1 MALFKILKGL
11 KNNLPST
18 KKDGY
23 CYFTTDDQMFYID
36 YLDNNNVLQ
45 RKPLN
50 ANDAITL
57 LGKGVVESLTNDTDN
72 LPTASAVYLETSKLQ
87 TAVDTKMDKNNP
99 VGTGTFNFNTSGAT
113 GSNAVA
119 FGGHAEGSNSFAF
132 GNQSRATGDYSFAC
146 GYNAKATENYSYC
159 GGRNNEASGSDSHAE
174 GLSTLASGQGAH
186 SEGIGTTASG
196 QGSHAEGNDTVAS
209 GVYSHAEGSNTI
221 ASGFNSHTSGFGT
234 TAKTKSQFVIGEFN
248 LFDSKTNQSSRGDY
262 VFIIGKGTADDAR
275 SNAMTVDWSGNIHGA
290 NRLSHGAGHTVSAD
304 GAYAG
309 GSSNTASGAYSHAEG
324 AGTTASGTN
333 SHSEGNT
340 TSASGTS
347 SHAEGEQTEATAF
360 CAHAEG
366 NGTVAQGNQS
376 HAEGNGTTASGIS
389 SHVEGE
395 GTSATKQASHAE
407 GSNTTADG
415 LYSHAEGRS
424 TNASNTASHAEG
436 QSTEA
441 SGDSSHAEGVGTIA
455 SNLGSHA
462 EGHSTNASG
471 EASHAEGRSTGSSG
485 NYSHAEGNSTTSF
498 GESSHAGGENSVATG
513 KTSFVHGYFLRAQ
526 GENQA
531 IFGKFNS
538 SNATDIF
545 QIGGGNS
552 DTDRFN
558 AFSITSLGDAKIKS
572 SLNIGGAEDTTG
584 RANLLY
590 VSGDSYIEGGVRAG
604 SNYYPTENKDLVT
617 KDYVVNNL
625 PQLTHVY
632 VSATTEGQA
641 SFDFS
646 DKISSLENFYLVYFN
661 GLLLIEDIHYTVN
674 GAVVNL
680 LDWTAR
686 ANDICH
692 VVGLMP
698 LNPDTNASSTGGV

>member
-11 KNNLPST
+11 KNNLPSA

-57 LGKGVVESLTNDTDN
+57 LGKGVIESLTNDNNN
-72 LPTASAVYLETSKLQ
+72 LPTSSAVYLETSKLQ

-99 VGTGTFNFNTSGAT
+99 KGTGTFNFNTSGAT
-113 GSNAVA
+113 GTNAVA

-132 GNQSRATGDYSFAC
+132 GSQSRATGNYSFAY
-146 GYNAKATENYSYC
+146 GFNAKATGDFSYC
-159 GGRNNEASGSDSHAE
+159 EGRNNEASGSDSHAE
-174 GLSTLASGQGAH
+174 GSQTLASAQGAH
-186 SEGIGTTASG
+186 SEGRSTTASG
-196 QGSHAEGNDTVAS
+196 NGSHAEGDDTIAS
-209 GVYSHAEGSNTI
+209 GVSSHAEGNTTI
-221 ASGFNSHTSGFGT
+221 ASGWNSHTSGFGT
-234 TAKTKSQFVIGEFN
+234 TARTKSQFVIGEFN
-248 LFDSKTNQSSRGDY
+248 LLDSKTTAHSRGDY
-262 VFIIGKGTADDAR
+262 VFIVGKGTADDAR

-290 NRLSHGAGHTVSAD
+290 NKLSHGGGHVVSAD

-324 AGTTASGTN
+324 AGTTASGQN
-333 SHSEGNT
+333 
-340 TSASGTS
+340 
-347 SHAEGEQTEATAF
+347 
-360 CAHAEG
+360 
-366 NGTVAQGNQS
+366 
-376 HAEGNGTTASGIS
+376 
-389 SHVEGE
+389 
-395 GTSATKQASHAE
+395 SHAE
-407 GSNTTADG
+407 GSQTQAI
-415 LYSHAEGRS
+415 
-424 TNASNTASHAEG
+424 
-436 QSTEA
+436 
-441 SGDSSHAEGVGTIA
+441 GVD
-455 SNLGSHA
+455 
-462 EGHSTNASG
+462 
-471 EASHAEGRSTGSSG
+471 
-485 NYSHAEGNSTTSF
+485 
-498 GESSHAGGENSVATG
+498 SHAGGF
-513 KTSFVHGYFLRAQ
+513 KTIANKEASFAHGY
-526 GENQA
+526 EVQA
-531 IFGKFNS
+531 DAFSQAVFGKFNS
-538 SNATDIF
+538 SNTTDIF
-545 QIGGGNS
+545 QIGGGSS

-558 AFSITSLGDAKIKS
+558 AFSITPLGAAKIKS
-572 SLNIGGAEDTTG
+572 SLNIGGVEDTTG

-590 VSGDSYIEGGVRAG
+590 VSGNGYIEDGVRAG

-632 VSATTEGQA
+632 VSATMEGQA

-661 GLLLIEDIHYTVN
+661 GLLLIENVHYTVD
-674 GAVVNL
+674 GAMVNL

-698 LNPDTNASSTGGV
+698 LNPDTNALLAGGV

>member
-99 VGTGTFNFNTSGAT
+99 KGTGTFNFNTSGAT
-113 GSNAVA
+113 GTNAVA

-132 GNQSRATGDYSFAC
+132 GNQSRATGDYSFAY
-146 GYNAKATENYSYC
+146 GFNAKATGKFSYC
-159 GGRNNEASGSDSHAE
+159 EGRNNEASGPDSHAE
-174 GLSTLASGQGAH
+174 GSQTQA
-186 SEGIGTTASG
+186 IGVD
-196 QGSHAEGNDTVAS
+196 SHAG
-209 GVYSHAEGSNTI
+209 GFKTI
-221 ASGFNSHTSGFGT
+221 ANKEASFAHGYEAQADAFSQAVFGM
-234 TAKTKSQFVIGEFN
+234 F
-248 LFDSKTNQSSRGDY
+248 
-262 VFIIGKGTADDAR
+262 
-275 SNAMTVDWSGNIHGA
+275 
-290 NRLSHGAGHTVSAD
+290 
-304 GAYAG
+304 
-309 GSSNTASGAYSHAEG
+309 
-324 AGTTASGTN
+324 
-333 SHSEGNT
+333 
-340 TSASGTS
+340 
-347 SHAEGEQTEATAF
+347 
-360 CAHAEG
+360 
-366 NGTVAQGNQS
+366 
-376 HAEGNGTTASGIS
+376 
-389 SHVEGE
+389 
-395 GTSATKQASHAE
+395 
-407 GSNTTADG
+407 
-415 LYSHAEGRS
+415 
-424 TNASNTASHAEG
+424 NASNT
-436 QSTEA
+436 
-441 SGDSSHAEGVGTIA
+441 
-455 SNLGSHA
+455 
-462 EGHSTNASG
+462 
-471 EASHAEGRSTGSSG
+471 
-485 NYSHAEGNSTTSF
+485 
-498 GESSHAGGENSVATG
+498 
-513 KTSFVHGYFLRAQ
+513 
-526 GENQA
+526 
-531 IFGKFNS
+531 
-538 SNATDIF
+538 TDIF
-545 QIGGGNS
+545 QIGGGSS

-558 AFSITSLGDAKIKS
+558 AFSITPLGAAKIKS
-572 SLNIGGAEDTTG
+572 SLNIGGVEDTTG

-590 VSGDSYIEGGVRAG
+590 VSGNSYIEDGVRVG

-661 GLLLIEDIHYTVN
+661 GLLLIEDVHYTVN